1 LATIDRPVSVDETP
15 APSAG
20 IIDWLTTTDH
30 KKIGVL
36 YLVTSTTFFIIS
48 GALALIMRA
57 ELAVPGLQ
65 FLTDGQYNQ
74 LFTMH
79 GTAMIFFFA
88 TAVVFALANYIV
100 PLHIGAPDV
109 AFPRLNA
116 FTYWIYLFGALIA
129 FSGFLT
135 AGGAA
140 TFGWTFYAPLSN
152 AQYTPQVGADLWIV
166 GVALSGLSSTFGSIN
181 FLATIFGMRAPGMT
195 MLRMSIF
202 TWNMLVTMI
211 LVMFSF
217 PALTAALI
225 LTFIDR
231 NLGGHFFEAAQ
242 GGNAVLFQHI
252 FWFFGHPEVYIVI
265 LPFFGTITEV
275 IATFSRKPVFGYTG
289 FVLATILIGA
299 YSFSVWAHH
308 MFATGVVSGPFF
320 MATSFLIAVPT
331 GIKFFNWIGT
341 MWRGKLVFPTAMKF
355 ALGFL
360 SMFLIGGI
368 TGMYLAS
375 PAIDYDVHDTYY
387 VVAHFHYTLFGG
399 SVFALFAGFYYWYPK
414 IFGRMMN
421 ERLGTWQFWLTF
433 IGFNVTFLPQFQ
445 LGFDGM
451 VRRIADYPAS
461 TGWTDLNLLS
471 SAGAGILG
479 VAMTIFVWN
488 FVTSMR
494 NGKVAG
500 PDPWGGYTLEWAT
513 SSPPPEHNF
522 LRLPPIRSERPVWD
536 QRMREMGREEKTTA
550 RQEGRE

>member
-1 LATIDRPVSVDETP
+1 MAVIDRPADVVETP
-15 APSAG
+15 PRSG
-20 IIDWLTTTDH
+20 GTIIDYLTTTDH
-30 KKIGVL
+30 KKIGIL
-36 YLVTSTTFFIIS
+36 YLVTSTTFFLVS
-48 GALALIMRA
+48 GLIGLVMRA
-57 ELAVPGLQ
+57 ELALPGLQ
-65 FLTDGQYNQ
+65 FLNEDTYNQ

-79 GTAMIFFFA
+79 GTGMIFFFA
-88 TAVVFALANYIV
+88 TAMVFGLANYIV

-116 FTYWIYLFGALIA
+116 FTYWIYLFGALTA
-129 FSGFLT
+129 FAGFLT

-140 TFGWTFYAPLSN
+140 TFGWTFYAPLNN
-152 AQYTPQVGADLWIV
+152 AQYTPQIGADLWLIGV
-166 GVALSGLSSTFGSIN
+166 GLSGLSSTLGSIN

-202 TWNMLVTMI
+202 TWNMLVTMV

-231 NLGGHFFEAAQ
+231 NLGGHFFEPAH

-275 IATFSRKPVFGYTG
+275 IATFSRKPIFGYTG

-341 MWRGKLVFPTAMKF
+341 MWHGKLVFPTPMLWAI
-355 ALGFL
+355 GFL
-360 SMFLIGGI
+360 LMFLIGGI

-375 PAIDYDVHDTYY
+375 PPIDFDMHDTYY

-399 SVFALFAGFYYWYPK
+399 SVFGLFAGFYFWFPK
-414 IFGRMMN
+414 IFGRMMS
-421 ERLGTWQFWLTF
+421 ETIGKIQFALTF

-451 VRRIADYPAS
+451 VRRIANYTAS
-461 TGWTDLNLLS
+461 TGWTDLNLVS
-471 SAGAGILG
+471 SIGAGILG
-479 VAMTIFVWN
+479 IAMILFVYNVFWA
-488 FVTSMR
+488 FR
-494 NGKVAG
+494 KGPEAG

-522 LRLPPIRSERPVWD
+522 HSIPPIRSERPVWD
-536 QRMREMGREEKTTA
+536 QRMRRAGRHPDTGQPEA
-550 RQEGRE
+550 RT

>member
-1 LATIDRPVSVDETP
+1 LTTIDRPIDATQTP
-15 APSAG
+15 PHTGGG

-30 KKIGVL
+30 KKIGIL
-36 YLVTSTTFFIIS
+36 YIVTSTGFFLIS
-48 GALALIMRA
+48 GAIALLMRA
-57 ELAVPGLQ
+57 ELAIPGLQ
-65 FLTDGQYNQ
+65 LMSANTYNQ

-79 GTAMIFFFA
+79 GTGMIFFFA
-88 TAVVFALANYIV
+88 TAMVFGLANYIV

-116 FTYWIYLFGALIA
+116 FTYWLYLFGALIA

-140 TFGWTFYAPLSN
+140 SFGWTFYAPLSD
-152 AQYTPQVGADLWIV
+152 ARYSPQVGADLWIL
-166 GVALSGLSSTFGSIN
+166 GVTLSGLSSTFGSIN
-181 FLATIFGMRAPGMT
+181 FVATIFGMRAPGMT

-275 IATFSRKPVFGYTG
+275 ISTFSRKPVFGYSG

-308 MFATGVVSGPFF
+308 MFATGVVNAPFF

-341 MWRGKLVFPTAMKF
+341 MWRGKLVFPTPMLWAM
-355 ALGFL
+355 GFL
-360 SMFLIGGI
+360 AMFLIGGI

-375 PAIDYDVHDTYY
+375 PPIDYDMTDTYY
-387 VVAHFHYTLFGG
+387 VIAHFHYTLFGG
-399 SVFALFAGFYYWYPK
+399 SVFGLFAGIYFWYPK
-414 IFGRMMN
+414 IFGRMLS
-421 ERLGTWQFWLTF
+421 ERLGKWQFWLTM

-451 VRRIADYPAS
+451 VRRIANYSNS
-461 TGWTDLNLLS
+461 TGWTDLNLVS
-471 SAGAGILG
+471 SIGSGILG
-479 VAMTIFVWN
+479 IAMVIFAYN
-488 FVTSMR
+488 FVVSLR
-494 NGKVAG
+494 RGKPAG

-513 SSPPPEHNF
+513 TSPPPEHNF
-522 LRLPPIRSERPVWD
+522 HSLPPIRSERPAFD
-536 QRMREMGREEKTTA
+536 ARMKAMTEEHD
-550 RQEGRE
+550 GGSP